1 MDKMDRGGQR
11 GLNLGTESE
20 PLVIWTVAD
29 WEEKMLPALRELCRL
44 ALKDGKDGKDDKDN
58 KDEIERSAGT

>member
-1 MDKMDRGGQR
+1 
-11 GLNLGTESE
+11 
-20 PLVIWTVAD
+20 VIWTVAD